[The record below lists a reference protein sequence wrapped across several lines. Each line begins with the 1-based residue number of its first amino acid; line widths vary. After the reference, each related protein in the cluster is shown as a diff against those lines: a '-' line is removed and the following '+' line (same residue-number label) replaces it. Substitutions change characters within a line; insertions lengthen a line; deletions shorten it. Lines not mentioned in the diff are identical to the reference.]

1 MSFFEL
7 LVKLILVCELFK
19 CKNILLGW
27 IFLFIFDSI
36 VVILWYNRCFRV
48 SIDVFRIID
57 LIKFWYLLVR
67 WYIGKFVY
75 IYVKLFVKICKK
87 KKKMR
92 EKERF
97 WIWNMNK
104 FFLFY
109 DDMKIFW
116 EFDLFLGLFFMIGLG
131 LGYCLSLMFNKEV
144 KFFN

>member
-87 KKKMR
+87 KKNER
-92 EKERF
+92 ERE
-97 WIWNMNK
+97 I
-104 FFLFY
+104 L
-109 DDMKIFW
+109 
-116 EFDLFLGLFFMIGLG
+116 DLE
-131 LGYCLSLMFNKEV
+131 YE
-144 KFFN
+144 